1 MENLIKLLKEKHL
14 TIGSVESMT
23 GGLFASLLT
32 SVSGASSV
40 FKGSLITYSAEEKMH
55 LAKVK
60 KETIDKYSVVSKE
73 VAIEMA
79 KGGKE
84 VLNVDLCISVTGNA
98 GPTSDIGDKPVG
110 EVHIALAFKDQIYTK
125 NISLKGDRNHI
136 RSMCVDEMVKL
147 VSFSLT
153 NEAL

>member
-23 GGLFASLLT
+23 GGLFASFLT
-32 SVSGASSV
+32 SISGASSV
-40 FKGSLITYSAEEKMH
+40 FKGSLITYSAEEKIR

-60 KETIDKYSVVSKE
+60 KETIDKYSVVSEE
-73 VAIEMA
+73 VAKEMA
-79 KGGKE
+79 IGGKE
-84 VLNVDLCISVTGNA
+84 ILNVDLCISVTGNA

-110 EVHIALAFKDQIYTK
+110 EIHIALAFKDQIFTK

-136 RSMCVDEMVKL
+136 RSMCVDEMIKL